1 VSDDLERQL
10 RDVPGRFPLPD
21 EELTRRVERRV
32 LGLLPRLRARV
43 AGAVT
48 LALVAA
54 TFVGIAIGRWVFPP
68 TEPAL
73 AVPTAPAVSI
83 DAQPK
88 VASTG
93 QSITITG
100 SIVVRQAGERVRIEE
115 NPCGRGW
122 RYLKLVETDE
132 RGNWSAT
139 PRAVASSRRSVPAPP
154 PGAEQPPAVRAQA
167 PSPAPG
173 EFVFASMRT
182 SYRAVWRAATSA
194 AATVAVRPPVLLR
207 YRGGRSLEALVPAAA
222 SLEGKQI
229 TFQRLVA
236 GRWRVVRQVRMSQ
249 AETPYGRTYVAR
261 IRPSLPRGSQVR
273 AALTLAQARPC
284 YVGAVSNVLTTG

>member
-21 EELTRRVERRV
+21 EELTRRVERRA
-32 LGLLPRLRARV
+32 LELLPRVRARI

-54 TFVGIAIGRWVFPP
+54 TFVGFAIGRWVLPP

-93 QSITITG
+93 QSIAITG

-132 RGNWSAT
+132 HGNWSAT
-139 PRAVASSRRSVPAPP
+139 PRAVASSRRSAPAQPP
-154 PGAEQPPAVRAQA
+154 WAEQPPAVRAQA
-167 PSPAPG
+167 PSPTPG
-173 EFVFASMRT
+173 QFVFASMRT

-194 AATVAVRPPVLLR
+194 AASVAVRPPVILR
-207 YRGGRSLEALVPAAA
+207 YRGKGLVAMVPAAS
-222 SLEGKQI
+222 SLAGRKI
-229 TFQRLVA
+229 TFQRLDG
-236 GRWRVVRQVRMSQ
+236 GRWRVVRQVRMKEE
-249 AETPYGRTYVAR
+249 ETPYGRTYVAL
-261 IRPSLPRGSQVR
+261 IRPSVPRGTRLR
-273 AALTLAQARPC
+273 AALTLPQARPC
-284 YVGAVSNVLTTG
+284 YVGAFSNVLAVG

>member
-32 LGLLPRLRARV
+32 LDLLPHMRARI

-132 RGNWSAT
+132 GGNWSAT
-139 PRAVASSRRSVPAPP
+139 PRAVASSRRSSPAPR
-154 PGAEQPPAVRAQA
+154 PGAAQPPAVRAQA
-167 PSPAPG
+167 PVPAPS

-182 SYRAVWRAATSA
+182 SYRAVWRGARSS
-194 AATVAVRPPVLLR
+194 AATVAVRPAVILR
-207 YRGGRSLEALVPAAA
+207 YRDNGLVAMVPAAS
-222 SLEGKQI
+222 SLAGRKI
-229 TFQRLVA
+229 TFQRLVG
-236 GRWRVVRQVRMSQ
+236 GRWRVVRQVPLVED
-249 AETPYGRTYVAR
+249 ETPYGRTYVAR
-261 IRPSLPRGSQVR
+261 IRPSVPRGSQLR
-273 AALTLAQARPC
+273 AALTLTQARPC
-284 YVGAVSNVLTTG
+284 YLGAFSNVLAVR